1 MVNNRM
7 KKLFRYILPYKWL
20 ALVSPLMMMGEVAC
34 DLCLPYLMSYIV
46 NYGILGMDMSSPTEG
61 APVAARIAEIFLGD
75 GATGMQLIL
84 LFGILMLVLTLVGGF
99 FGTMCA
105 YTAARA
111 AQSFGRDLRIDVF
124 RRVMSLSIEQ
134 TDRFTTGSLV
144 TRMTND
150 ITMIVDFAE
159 MLMRMFVRAP
169 MFLIGGTVMLMS
181 LEPRFGLVLLCSIP
195 LLLGVMFTVLS
206 KAVPMFS
213 VVQTKLD
220 KVNSVVQENVSG
232 ARVVKAYVREKHE
245 CGRFDRANG
254 ELRDVNLRVLR
265 LMAIINP
272 VMMVVMNM
280 TVVVVMYLGGVNIAH
295 GDASMSTGSIMASIT
310 YVSMVLHSVLMV
322 TGMFAMVSRASA
334 SAKRVTEVMAEDP
347 VILGGEGAEEKGDV
361 AVSFRNVSFRYP
373 GTVGNPVLSGIDLDI
388 KKGETL
394 AVIGATGSGKSSLV
408 ALIPRFYDAVEGE
421 VLVNGAPVRD
431 YPLSE
436 LRAKIGY
443 VMQKTVLFSDTIA
456 GNIRWGDPDASGE
469 AVREAA
475 RAAQATEFI
484 DGFAEGFDTFV
495 AEKGAS
501 LSGGQKQRTSVARA
515 LVRKPEIL
523 ILDDSTSAL
532 DLATEGK
539 LRAELAKMTGDT
551 TVIIIAQ
558 RIASVMSADR
568 IAVLEND
575 GTIVHCAPHEELL
588 KVSGTYR
595 DICDSQ
601 IRSGALVRKEA
612 EENE

>member
-1 MVNNRM
+1 M
-7 KKLFRYILPYKWL
+7 KKLFKYLLPYKWL

-46 NYGILGMDMSSPTEG
+46 NYGILGMDINSPTDG
-61 APVAARIAEIFLGD
+61 SKLAARLVDLLLGD
-75 GATGMQLIL
+75 SYTGMQVIL
-84 LFGILMLVLTLVGGF
+84 LFGITMLVLTLIGGF

-111 AQSFGRDLRIDVF
+111 AQSFGRDLRCEAY

-150 ITMIVDFAE
+150 ITMIVDFME

-169 MFLIGGTVMLMS
+169 MFLIGGTIMLVT
-181 LEPRFGLVLLCSIP
+181 LDLKFGAVLLCAIP
-195 LLLGVMFTVLS
+195 VLLTVLIFLLS
-206 KAVPMFS
+206 KGVPLFS
-213 VVQTKLD
+213 IVQTKLD

-232 ARVVKAYVREKHE
+232 ARVVKAYVREDYE
-245 CGRFDRANG
+245 CGRFENANG
-254 ELRDVNLRVLR
+254 ELRGINMRVLK

-272 VMMVVMNM
+272 VLMIIMNLA
-280 TVVVVMYLGGVNIAH
+280 VIAVIYIGGFNISLGNAGLN
-295 GDASMSTGSIMASIT
+295 TGSIMAAVT
-310 YVSMVLHSVLMV
+310 YVTMVISSVMMV
-322 TGMFAMVSRASA
+322 MGMFVSISRASA
-334 SAKRVTEVMAEDP
+334 SAKRVTEMLDESP
-347 VILGGEGAEEKGDV
+347 VIVGGAGAEESGDI
-361 AVSFRNVSFRYP
+361 AVSFKNVGFRYP
-373 GTVGNPVLSGIDLDI
+373 GTVGRPVLTGIDLDI

-421 VLVNGAPVRD
+421 VLVNGAPVKS
-431 YPLSE
+431 YPLDE

-443 VMQKTVLFSDTIA
+443 VMQKTVLFSDTLA
-456 GNIRWGDPDASGE
+456 GNIRWGKPDASMAE
-469 AVREAA
+469 VRAA
-475 RAAQATEFI
+475 AEAAQATEFI
-484 DGFAEGFDTFV
+484 DGFAEGFETYV

-539 LRAELAKMTGDT
+539 LRAELAKMTDGT

-575 GTIVHCAPHEELL
+575 GRILHCAPHEELL
-588 KVSGTYR
+588 KISETYR

-601 IRSGALVRKEA
+601 IRSGALVREKE
-612 EENE
+612 ESK

>member
-1 MVNNRM
+1 M

-46 NYGILGMDMSSPTEG
+46 NFGILGMDVFSPTEG
-61 APVAARIAEIFLGD
+61 SPMAARLIGLFLGRD
-75 GATGMQLIL
+75 YTGMQLIL
-84 LFGILMLVLTLVGGF
+84 LFGILMISLTLVGGF

-111 AQSFGRDLRIDVF
+111 AQSFGRDLRVDVF
-124 RRVMSLSIEQ
+124 KKVMSLSIEQ

-150 ITMIVDFAE
+150 ITMIVDFME

-169 MFLIGGTVMLMS
+169 MFLIGGTIMLLS
-181 LEPRFGLVLLCSIP
+181 LEPGFGLVLLCSIP
-195 LLLGVMFTVLS
+195 VLLLVMILVLK
-206 KAVPMFS
+206 KAVPLFS
-213 VVQTKLD
+213 IVQNKLD
-220 KVNSVVQENVSG
+220 RVNSVVQENVSG
-232 ARVVKAYVREKHE
+232 ARVVKAYVREDHE
-245 CGRFDRANG
+245 CGRFRNANG

-272 VMMVVMNM
+272 VMMIVMNV
-280 TVVVVMYLGGVNIAH
+280 TVIVVMYLGGWNIAY
-295 GDASMSTGSIMASIT
+295 GDASMNTGSIMASIS

-322 TGMFAMVSRASA
+322 TGMFGAISRASA
-334 SAKRVTEVMAEDP
+334 SAKRVVEVMGEDP
-347 VILGGEGAEEKGDV
+347 VILGGEGAEEKGDI
-361 AVSFRNVSFRYP
+361 AVSFKNVSFRYP
-373 GTVGNPVLSGIDLDI
+373 GTVGRPVLSGIDLDI

-394 AVIGATGSGKSSLV
+394 AIIGATGSGKSSLV
-408 ALIPRFYDAVEGE
+408 AMIPRFYDAVEGE
-421 VLVNGAPVRD
+421 VLVNGAPVKS
-431 YPLSE
+431 YPLAE

-456 GNIRWGDPDASGE
+456 GNIRWGDPNATDE
-469 AVREAA
+469 QVRAA
-475 RAAQATEFI
+475 AAAAQATEFI

-558 RIASVMSADR
+558 RIASVMTADR

-588 KVSGTYR
+588 KISETYR

-601 IRSGALVRKEA
+601 IRSGALVRKEDGA
-612 EENE
+612 DE

>member
-1 MVNNRM
+1 M

-46 NYGILGMDMSSPTEG
+46 NFGILGMDVFSPTEG
-61 APVAARIAEIFLGD
+61 SPMAARLIGLFLGED
-75 GATGMQLIL
+75 YTGMQLIL
-84 LFGILMLVLTLVGGF
+84 LFGILMISLTLVGGF

-124 RRVMSLSIEQ
+124 KKVMSLSIEQ

-150 ITMIVDFAE
+150 ITMIVDFME

-169 MFLIGGTVMLMS
+169 MFLIGGTIMLLS
-181 LEPRFGLVLLCSIP
+181 LEPKFGLVLLCSIP
-195 LLLGVMFTVLS
+195 VLLLVMVLVLK
-206 KAVPMFS
+206 KAVPLFS
-213 VVQTKLD
+213 IVQTRLD
-220 KVNSVVQENVSG
+220 RVNSVVQENVSG
-232 ARVVKAYVREKHE
+232 ARVVKAYVREEHE
-245 CGRFDRANG
+245 CGRFRTANG

-272 VMMVVMNM
+272 VMMIVMNL
-280 TVVVVMYLGGVNIAH
+280 TVIVVMYLGGVNIAF
-295 GDASMSTGSIMASIT
+295 GDASMNTGSIMASIT

-322 TGMFAMVSRASA
+322 TGMFGAISRASA
-334 SAKRVTEVMAEDP
+334 SAKRVVEVMGEEP
-347 VILGGEGAEEKGDV
+347 VILGGEGAAEQGDV
-361 AVSFRNVSFRYP
+361 AVSFKNVSFRYP
-373 GTVGNPVLSGIDLDI
+373 GTVGRPVLSDIDLDI

-394 AVIGATGSGKSSLV
+394 AIIGATGSGKSSLV
-408 ALIPRFYDAVEGE
+408 AMIPRFYDAVEGE
-421 VLVNGAPVRD
+421 VLVNGAPVKD
-431 YPLSE
+431 YPLAD

-456 GNIRWGDPDASGE
+456 GNIRWGDPDASDK
-469 AVREAA
+469 AVRAA
-475 RAAQATEFI
+475 AAAAQATEFI

-532 DLATEGK
+532 DLATESK

-558 RIASVMSADR
+558 RIASVMTADR

-588 KVSGTYR
+588 KISETYR

-601 IRSGALVRKEA
+601 IRSGALVRKEDGA
-612 EENE
+612 DE